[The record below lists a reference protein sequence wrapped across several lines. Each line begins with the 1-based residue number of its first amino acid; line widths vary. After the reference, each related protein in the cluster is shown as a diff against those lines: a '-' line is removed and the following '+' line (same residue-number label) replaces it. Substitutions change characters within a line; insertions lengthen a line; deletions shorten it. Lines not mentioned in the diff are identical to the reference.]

1 MNAHEPK
8 YLPLALFLMR
18 VSVFIVFLLW
28 TLDKFLRPDHASS
41 VYQNFYFSPAL
52 SAAVMY
58 GLGAIEMIILIGF
71 LLGVRKKLTYGAVLL
86 FHLIS
91 TVSSYK
97 QYLVPF
103 ESMHILFFAAIPM
116 LAACYA
122 LYVLRDHDTMLTLPL
137 KSGEKKG
144 LGL

>member
-1 MNAHEPK
+1 MNANEPK
-8 YLPLALFLMR
+8 QLPLALFLMR
-18 VSVFIVFLLW
+18 VSVFIVFLVW

-52 SAAVMY
+52 SAVVLSV
-58 GLGAIEMIILIGF
+58 LGVIEMIILVGF
-71 LLGVRKKLTYGAVLL
+71 LLGVKKKLTYGAVLL
-86 FHLIS
+86 LHLIS
-91 TVSSYK
+91 TVASYK
-97 QYLVPF
+97 QYLAPF

-137 KSGEKKG
+137 KAGTKES
-144 LGL
+144 